1 MVAPFRYAI
10 ALTGGIATGKSTVCN
25 LLKLYGF
32 HIIDAD
38 AIAHEVLD
46 ANSATIAKLFG
57 ERYVQGGRVLRKE
70 LGKLIFG
77 NKEERRRLENLLHPQ
92 IKHRIEELAKRED
105 RFKVPYFVDIP
116 LFFETRNYPIKKVVV
131 VYASKALQ
139 VERLCKRERLSLEEA
154 KRRIAL
160 QIDIEEKKR
169 LADYVIDN
177 SADLKHLQR
186 EVERLIEQIKDEYAV
201 G

>member
-1 MVAPFRYAI
+1 MVTPFAHAI

-38 AIAHEVLD
+38 AVAHELLD
-46 ANSATIAKLFG
+46 ENSDNIAKLFG
-57 ERYVQGGRVLRKE
+57 NQYVKDGKVLRKE

-77 NKEERRRLENLLHPQ
+77 NKEERLKLEKLLHPQ
-92 IKHRIEELAKRED
+92 IKKRIEKLAQKEEK
-105 RFKVPYFVDIP
+105 FKVPYFIDIP
-116 LFFETRNYPIKKVVV
+116 LFFEKRNYPIKKVVV
-131 VYASKALQ
+131 VYAPKELQ

-154 KRRIAL
+154 RQRIKL
-160 QIDIEEKKR
+160 QIDIEEKRKM
-169 LADYVIDN
+169 ADYIIDN
-177 SADLKHLQR
+177 SQDLKHLQK
-186 EVERLIEQIKDEYAV
+186 EVERFIEQIKVEYAI